1 MDNNIVMG
9 QARGL
14 SPVEI
19 ALVPIEIPKDANL
32 IMGQSHFIKTVE
44 DLYEIMVG
52 SVPGIEF
59 GIAFCEASME
69 CLVRTDGNSDELVA
83 AAVRNATAVAAGHTF
98 HILLRRAYPINMLNA
113 IKACPEVC
121 RIFCATANPVQA
133 VVAKSKQ
140 GAGILGV
147 IDGFSPKGI
156 ETEADQ
162 EKRKALL
169 QAIGYKR

>member
-1 MDNNIVMG
+1 MELI
-9 QARGL
+9 
-14 SPVEI
+14 
-19 ALVPIEIPKDANL
+19 LVPLEIPKDANL

-44 DLYEIMVG
+44 DLYEIMAG
-52 SVPGIEF
+52 SVPGMDF

-69 CLVRTDGNSDELVA
+69 CLVRTDGNSDELTA

-98 HILLRRAYPINMLNA
+98 YILLRKAYPINVLNA
-113 IKACPEVC
+113 LKSCPEVC
-121 RIFCATANPVQA
+121 RIFCATANPVYA
-133 VVAKSKQ
+133 VVAKNEQ
-140 GAGILGV
+140 GCGVLGV

-162 EKRKALL
+162 AKRKALL